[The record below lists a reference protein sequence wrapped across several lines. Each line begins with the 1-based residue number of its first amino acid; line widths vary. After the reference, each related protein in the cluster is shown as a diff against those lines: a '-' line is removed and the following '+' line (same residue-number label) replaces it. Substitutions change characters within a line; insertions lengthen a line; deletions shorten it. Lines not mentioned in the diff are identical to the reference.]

1 MAARQHAA
9 RLPVM
14 AMPAA
19 VPVPVVPA
27 PVTPVPAAM
36 PMVVPVM
43 TPAHLFGLQAAHF
56 VRAGHRGTQF
66 RCFARGRQLISG
78 NRLRRQRRGLD
89 ACRQRGG
96 AGGNSNGE
104 FQKIAA
110 FHDISLFVRG
120 K

>member
-1 MAARQHAA
+1 MN
-9 RLPVM
+9 VM
-14 AMPAA
+14 DEILALYADRGDDA
-19 VPVPVVPA
+19 YFGECVSIA
-27 PVTPVPAAM
+27 E
-36 PMVVPVM
+36 
-43 TPAHLFGLQAAHF
+43 HGLQAAHF

-66 RCFARGRQLISG
+66 RLFGCGRQLISG

-104 FQKIAA
+104 LQKIAA
-110 FHDISLFVRG
+110 FHDISLFVRD